1 MFKKRFPGTGFVYKA
16 CFQKTDI
23 GRLSFMVDAIIEVMK
38 LSEGTALQISEGT
51 AKIVSIR

>member
-1 MFKKRFPGTGFVYKA
+1 
-16 CFQKTDI
+16 
-23 GRLSFMVDAIIEVMK
+23 MVDAIIEVMK